1 MIIAITRG
9 ISPAMQNCELTNLAR
24 QPIDLELAG
33 QQHAYYV
40 RALEAAGCRVVE
52 LPAHPDLPD
61 SVFVEDIAVVLDEIA
76 IITRPGAL
84 SRRAETPAVV
94 QALEPY
100 RRRAYILEPGTIDGG
115 DVLLVGR
122 TLYIGVTLRTNAAAV
137 QQMSELVAPLG
148 YEVRHVPVTGC
159 LHLKS
164 AVTQVGEDTL
174 LINRAWV
181 DASNFVGMRLIDVH
195 PSEPHAANGLLV
207 GSRLI
212 YPAEY
217 PLTLARLEQAGINVL
232 PVPASEVAK
241 AEGAVTC
248 CSLIFNA

>member
-9 ISPAMQNCELTNLAR
+9 ISPAMQNCELTNLER
-24 QPIDLELAG
+24 QPIDLELAR
-33 QQHAYYV
+33 QQHAHYV
-40 RALEAAGCRVVE
+40 RALEAAGCRVEE
-52 LPAHPDLPD
+52 LPADLDLPD

-84 SRRAETPAVV
+84 SRRAETLAVV

-100 RRRAYILEPGTIDGG
+100 RRRVYILEPGTIDGG

-137 QQMSELVAPLG
+137 QQMSEIVAPLG
-148 YEVRHVPVTGC
+148 YEVRHVPVIGC

-164 AVTQVGEDTL
+164 AVTQVAEDTL
-174 LINRAWV
+174 LINQLWV
-181 DASNFVGMRLIDVH
+181 DAAHFGNFQLIDVDPAE
-195 PSEPHAANGLLV
+195 PSAANGLLI
-207 GSRLI
+207 GDTLI
-212 YPAEY
+212 YPAEF
-217 PLTLARLEQAGINVL
+217 PRTRRRLEAAGIKL
-232 PVPASEVAK
+232 MLVPASEVAK